1 MRLQTTLPL
10 AFLFLSSISP
20 LSGCDYE
27 FKDEPQEAALEADQ
41 PEGEPEREP
50 NKAPPAERPVLA
62 PGTLM
67 TSTESTPQGAKKL
80 SILDLEA
87 LQKVTIESV
96 AAGKD
101 ASRLFDGDDATV
113 VRTENINPLKITLT
127 FVEPIKL
134 KAARM
139 LSSYSDYN
147 WSMTPEG
154 GERMIIE
161 SSADGVISVLVL
173 PNAVT
178 TKKVTFEVL
187 RRTRDNFCHVNEIEL
202 FE

>member
-10 AFLFLSSISP
+10 AFLFLSSVSL
-20 LSGCDYE
+20 LSACDYE
-27 FKDEPQEAALEADQ
+27 YKDEPQEAALEADQ
-41 PEGEPEREP
+41 PEGEPEKEP
-50 NKAPPAERPVLA
+50 VKEPRPVLA
-62 PGTLM
+62 PGKLM
-67 TSTESTPQGAKKL
+67 TSTESAPKGTKKL

-87 LQKVTIESV
+87 LQKVTIESA

-101 ASRLFDGDDATV
+101 ANRLFDGDDATV

-161 SSADGVISVLVL
+161 SIPDGVISVLVL
-173 PNAVT
+173 PTAVT

>member
-10 AFLFLSSISP
+10 AFLFLSSATL

-27 FKDEPQEAALEADQ
+27 YKDEPQEAALEADQ
-41 PEGEPEREP
+41 PEGEPVKEP
-50 NKAPPAERPVLA
+50 VKEPRPVLA
-62 PGTLM
+62 PGKLM
-67 TSTESTPQGAKKL
+67 TSTESAPKGAKKL

-87 LQKVTIESV
+87 LQKVTIESA

-101 ASRLFDGDDATV
+101 ANRLFDGDDATV

-161 SSADGVISVLVL
+161 SIPDGVISVLVL
-173 PNAVT
+173 PTAVT

>member
-1 MRLQTTLPL
+1 MRLQTTRTL
-10 AFLFLSSISP
+10 AFLFLSSVSL
-20 LSGCDYE
+20 LSACDYE
-27 FKDEPQEAALEADQ
+27 YKDEPQEAALEADQ
-41 PEGEPEREP
+41 PEGEP
-50 NKAPPAERPVLA
+50 NNAPAAPRPVLA
-62 PGTLM
+62 PGKLM
-67 TSTESTPQGAKKL
+67 TSTESAPQGSKKL

-87 LQKVTIESV
+87 LQKVAIESA

-101 ASRLFDGDDATV
+101 ANRLFDGDDATV

-161 SSADGVISVLVL
+161 SIPDGVISVLVL
-173 PNAVT
+173 PTAVT